1 MSGICDCQSTR
12 DTFLYAASVDS
23 RGLEPTVEI
32 LGEVVLRPQF
42 SPEELEMCEMTI
54 RSGAKEIILGL
65 LIRKSVVRYELEDI
79 HMRPDQEPLLVEK
92 IHAAAYK
99 NNTLGLAKI
108 CPEENIGRIS
118 RQTLYT
124 YLSAYHRPER

>member
-1 MSGICDCQSTR
+1 MLSLPGICDCQSTR

-54 RSGAKEIILGL
+54 R
-65 LIRKSVVRYELEDI
+65 YELEDI
-79 HMRPDQEPLLVEK
+79 LVRARARRSE
-92 IHAAAYK
+92 
-99 NNTLGLAKI
+99 LCEG
-108 CPEENIGRIS
+108 S
-118 RQTLYT
+118 FF
-124 YLSAYHRPER
+124 

>member
-1 MSGICDCQSTR
+1 MFTLVIYVLSGICDCQSTR

-54 RSGAKEIILGL
+54 RWEESLGL
-65 LIRKSVVRYELEDI
+65 LVTV
-79 HMRPDQEPLLVEK
+79 
-92 IHAAAYK
+92 
-99 NNTLGLAKI
+99 T
-108 CPEENIGRIS
+108 
-118 RQTLYT
+118 
-124 YLSAYHRPER
+124 